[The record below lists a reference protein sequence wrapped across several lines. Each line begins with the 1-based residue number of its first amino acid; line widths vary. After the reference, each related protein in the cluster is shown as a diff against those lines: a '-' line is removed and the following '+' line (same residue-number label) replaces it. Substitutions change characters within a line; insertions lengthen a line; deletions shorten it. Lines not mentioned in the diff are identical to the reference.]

1 MRRKRPTQQV
11 KKTRMNMNI
20 FAHTSPTLICSEPGA
35 GALREEVQ
43 LWVPW
48 QLLFSTRTFNL
59 VALISLLHAKEKFS
73 FGRSFME
80 LRAHRRCQFA
90 VRVTSTSRGLK
101 KKRSFCCAR
110 SPLLWLLG
118 SAWLMNI
125 RQHLKT

>member
-20 FAHTSPTLICSEPGA
+20 CAHTSPTLICNEPGA

-101 KKRSFCCAR
+101 KKEVV
-110 SPLLWLLG
+110 LLRTISAFVAIGLG
-118 SAWLMNI
+118 LADEYSTAF
-125 RQHLKT
+125 